1 MGRLFLLVSVIFL
14 AGCSELKVMTDAAMR
29 ELRADAIAVAPA
41 EETTLVRPEQ
51 ERTRNE
57 SRVLMAKADWRSP
70 DWRNGKAQTQ
80 EPKKGLWE
88 TN

>member
-1 MGRLFLLVSVIFL
+1 MGRLFLLASVILL

-41 EETTLVRPEQ
+41 EETTLIRPEK
-51 ERTRNE
+51 ERSE
-57 SRVLMAKADWRSP
+57 PRVLMAKADWRP
-70 DWRNGKAQTQ
+70 TDWRYGKAQTR

-88 TN
+88 RN